1 MSTKQHLLS
10 VTALTAIL
18 LGAPSVS
25 DAFESTYYKS
35 GVTAGIHGGAS
46 YMWGR
51 VKSTFSTAV
60 LAPVPAAG
68 SASKTNGFF
77 GGLLGYRYFLNSGVS
92 LGADVTVNYYGN
104 NDLNK
109 RLNHKTPANVLIPF
123 DNKVSRTFGVTPSF
137 VIGRVFNER
146 FYANLGLGL
155 GISRFEQKIRNVAAN
170 ISVKGSKTQ
179 LGFVPS
185 VGLEYAINPKWAVT
199 GNVAYEYYGRVKR
212 NFGREVNPTVVGINY
227 NTSINPNIVTG
238 RLGVIYKF

>member
-18 LGAPSVS
+18 LGAPSGAN
-25 DAFESTYYKS
+25 AFESTYYKS

-51 VKSTFSTAV
+51 VKSTFNPNLG
-60 LAPVPAAG
+60 LAPLPAAG
-68 SASKTNGFF
+68 SANKTTGF
-77 GGLLGYRYFLNSGVS
+77 GGGLVGYRYFLNQGVS

-109 RLNHKTPANVLIPF
+109 RLNHGLNVF
-123 DNKVSRTFGVTPSF
+123 DVKVSRTFSVTPSF
-137 VIGRVFNER
+137 VLGRVFNER
-146 FYANLGLGL
+146 FHANLGLGL
-155 GISRFEQKIRNVAAN
+155 GISRFEQKVRNVTPN
-170 ISVKGSKTQ
+170 LSVKGSKTQ

-185 VGLEYAINPKWAVT
+185 LGLEYAITQKWAVT
-199 GNVAYEYYGRVKR
+199 GNVSYEYYGRVKR
-212 NFGREVNPTVVGINY
+212 SFNQGISTVNGATY
-227 NTSINPNIVTG
+227 NTSINPNIATG